1 MKKCISV
8 NGRGKQCRPLIIH
21 HTAHHT
27 VPHNFSK
34 FLDYILHHPLQVFQ
48 IFDVDGFSLHRTR
61 VQGSGGK
68 CVDKQRI

>member
-34 FLDYILHHPLQVFQ
+34 FLDNILHYPEQMFQ
-48 IFDVDGFSLHRTR
+48 IFDGFSLPRTR

-68 CVDKQRI
+68 WIDKQRI